1 MQFFNDA
8 ISYDFLQRAILT
20 ALLASAACGVLGAY
34 IVARRNSYMLGAVS
48 HSLLGG
54 IGLALF
60 CQNALGLAFFTPFCG
75 AILAALLVS
84 TAITFL
90 TARKKARE
98 DTVLSAVWTAGVAI
112 GLCFVAAI
120 PGYSVDLNSYLF
132 GNILMVSTTELCL
145 MLLLDALILPL
156 TFLFHS
162 RFLAYCFNEEG
173 LTLRGVSPLRTA
185 WLLNILTGLAIV
197 LLSQTVGIVMV
208 LALMVLPAAAAAKI
222 SRTLPQ
228 IMLLGT
234 LFCLISCLAG
244 MALSYAPEWPV
255 GAVIILVAGFI
266 YIVAA
271 TISYAIEAHQ
281 TRHKQPL

>member
-1 MQFFNDA
+1 MQFFIDA
-8 ISYDFLQRAILT
+8 ISYDFLQRAILA
-20 ALLASAACGVLGAY
+20 ALLASAVCGVLGAY

-60 CQNALGLAFFTPFCG
+60 CQNVLGLAFFTPFCG
-75 AILAALLVS
+75 SIVAALAVS

-98 DTVLSAVWTAGVAI
+98 DAVLSAVWTTGVAI

-132 GNILMVSTTELCL
+132 GNILMVSSTELWL

-173 LTLRGVSPLRTA
+173 LALRGVSTLRTS

-208 LALMVLPAAAAAKI
+208 LALMVLPAAAAARL

-234 LFCLISCLAG
+234 LFCLVSCLAG
-244 MALSYAPEWPV
+244 MAISYSPEWPV
-255 GAVIILVAGFI
+255 GAVVILVAGLI
-266 YIVAA
+266 YLVASC
-271 TISYAIEAHQ
+271 ISYAIEARQ
-281 TRHKQPL
+281 SRQKQPL

>member
-1 MQFFNDA
+1 MQFFIDA
-8 ISYDFLQRAILT
+8 ISYDFLQRALLA

-60 CQNALGLAFFTPFCG
+60 CQQVLHLAFFTPFCG
-75 AILAALLVS
+75 SILAALAVS

-90 TARKKARE
+90 TTRKKVRE
-98 DTVLSAVWTAGVAI
+98 DTVLSAVWTAGVAV

-132 GNILMVSTTELCL
+132 GNILMVSPTELWL

-173 LTLRGVSPLRTA
+173 LALRGISTLRTA

-208 LALMVLPAAAAAKI
+208 LALMVLPTAASARI

-234 LFCLISCLAG
+234 LFCLVSCLAG
-244 MALSYAPEWPV
+244 MAVSYTPEWPV

-266 YIVAA
+266 YLVASG
-271 TISYAIEAHQ
+271 ISHAIEARQ